1 MKKKVEKFY
10 LTTIAV
16 VFVLLIVLTFLF
28 DAIGWEI
35 ALPIMILLI
44 IKFIR
49 SINEWMELF
58 CSDAE

>member
-28 DAIGWEI
+28 DAIGWKI

>member
-16 VFVLLIVLTFLF
+16 VFVLLIVLTFSF

-35 ALPIMILLI
+35 ALPI
-44 IKFIR
+44 
-49 SINEWMELF
+49 
-58 CSDAE
+58 

>member
-28 DAIGWEI
+28 DAIGWKI
-35 ALPIMILLI
+35 AFPIMILLI

>member
-16 VFVLLIVLTFLF
+16 VFVLLIVLTFSF

-44 IKFIR
+44 IKFI
-49 SINEWMELF
+49 NEWMELF